1 MNRNT
6 TGEIESEK
14 TNDEYINETQRL
26 IIEMVSE
33 IKNEEYLFKIYH
45 YTLAKYR
52 RDKKETGY

>member
-26 IIEMVSE
+26 IIEMVGK
-33 IKNEEYLFKIYH
+33 IRNQKYLEFIYNLLNSFK
-45 YTLAKYR
+45 
-52 RDKKETGY
+52 KKWGI

>member
-26 IIEMVSE
+26 IIEMVE
-33 IKNEEYLFKIYH
+33 KTENLWILKQILQFIQNM
-45 YTLAKYR
+45 T
-52 RDKKETGY
+52 KEG